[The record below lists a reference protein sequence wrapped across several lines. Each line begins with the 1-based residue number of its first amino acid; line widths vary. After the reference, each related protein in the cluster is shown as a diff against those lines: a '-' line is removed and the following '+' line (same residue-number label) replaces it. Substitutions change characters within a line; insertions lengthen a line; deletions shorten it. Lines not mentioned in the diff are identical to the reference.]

1 MRPPPASRPRLPRA
15 LRAAFTLVEVM
26 VVVAIMAIV
35 LTLSVPFLR
44 NAIDSPKGMSGAFK
58 ILDEAC
64 REARAIAIL
73 QQTTSELRIRGDG
86 TIEVSAVGG
95 GGGAPRTSVAEAA
108 ESEGRGAAPAPG
120 GPAGGP
126 RKLPE
131 GVGIEAILANGE
143 DVTELDMARVQFRS
157 NGTCDE
163 LQMVLT
169 HPANN
174 ERRQVWLD
182 VVTSVLDFESDPAKF
197 KMR

>member
-1 MRPPPASRPRLPRA
+1 

-35 LTLSVPFLR
+35 LTLSIPFLR

-86 TIEVSAVGG
+86 TLEVSGVGG
-95 GGGAPRTSVAEAA
+95 GGGAPVSVAEAA
-108 ESEGRGAAPAPG
+108 ASEGRGAAPSAG

-143 DVTELDMARVQFRS
+143 DVTELDMARVQFRA

-169 HPANN
+169 YPANN

-182 VVTSVLDFESDPAKF
+182 VVTSVLDFESDPSKF

>member
-1 MRPPPASRPRLPRA
+1 
-15 LRAAFTLVEVM
+15 V
-26 VVVAIMAIV
+26 
-35 LTLSVPFLR
+35 
-44 NAIDSPKGMSGAFK
+44 
-58 ILDEAC
+58 
-64 REARAIAIL
+64 
-73 QQTTSELRIRGDG
+73 
-86 TIEVSAVGG
+86 
-95 GGGAPRTSVAEAA
+95 SVAEAA
-108 ESEGRGAAPAPG
+108 ASEGRGAAPSSG

-143 DVTELDMARVQFRS
+143 DVTELDMARVQFRA

-169 HPANN
+169 YPANN

-182 VVTSVLDFESDPAKF
+182 VVTAVLDFESDPSKF

>member
-1 MRPPPASRPRLPRA
+1 MPSSLASRLQPPRA
-15 LRAAFTLVEVM
+15 PVAAFTLVEVM

-35 LTLSVPFLR
+35 MTVSVPFLR
-44 NAIDSPKGMSGAFK
+44 NAIDTPKGMNGAFK

-86 TIEVSAVGG
+86 TLEVSATGG
-95 GGGAPRTSVAEAA
+95 GGGARAGAGEA
-108 ESEGRGAAPAPG
+108 RGAAPSSG

-143 DVTELDMARVQFRS
+143 DVTELDMARVVFRS

-163 LQMVLT
+163 LQMVLNY
-169 HPANN
+169 PANN

>member
-1 MRPPPASRPRLPRA
+1 MRPFPASRPRPARA
-15 LRAAFTLVEVM
+15 VCAAFTLVEVM

-44 NAIDSPKGMSGAFK
+44 NAVDTPKGMSGAFK

-86 TIEVSAVGG
+86 TIEVSGVGG
-95 GGGAPRTSVAEAA
+95 GGRGQAA
-108 ESEGRGAAPAPG
+108 GEGRGV
-120 GPAGGP
+120 GPAAGGTPAGP

-143 DVTELDMARVQFRS
+143 DVTDLDAARVQFRA

-163 LQMVLT
+163 LQLVLQY
-169 HPANN
+169 PANN

-182 VVTSVLDFESDPAKF
+182 VVTSVLDFESDPSKF